1 MTTKE
6 GIKMINNF
14 KDGVFNEL
22 YDIRSEDY
30 ELCFSEKLTKETEK
44 FEVSEK
50 REKLKIFINELKL
63 EDDTKIKQINDLIK
77 DLENALFLE
86 MDYWCRKYYKLGFC
100 DADMLKKETKTFSE
114 KNRMKGKSFY
124 NECSDEF
131 LEYVEEYRVTYL
143 MKKPEY
149 KELINQVRKLKEDN
163 PKVENLVE
171 DGKIEILNYKELKV
185 IQKLL
190 SLGSRLDS
198 IEQKEIFRLGMR
210 EMLVNLADMNLIPLN
225 LK

>member
-1 MTTKE
+1 
-6 GIKMINNF
+6 MINNF

-50 REKLKIFINELKL
+50 REKLKIFINELNL

-100 DADMLKKETKTFSE
+100 DAEMLKKETKTFSE

-124 NECSDEF
+124 NECLDEF

-149 KELINQVRKLKEDN
+149 KELINQIRKLKTDN

-171 DGKIEILNYKELKV
+171 DGKIEILNYKELEV

-190 SLGSRLDS
+190 NLGSQLDS

-210 EMLVNLADMNLIPLN
+210 EMLTNLADMNLIPLTLN
-225 LK
+225 K

>member
-1 MTTKE
+1 
-6 GIKMINNF
+6 MINNF

-30 ELCFSEKLTKETEK
+30 ELCFSEKFTKETEK

-124 NECSDEF
+124 NECLDEF
-131 LEYVEEYRVTYL
+131 LEYIEEYRVTYL

-149 KELINQVRKLKEDN
+149 KELINQIRKLKADN